1 MIKSMTGFSSK
12 SLETENYTATVEVK
26 SLNSKFLDLSIRLPK
41 SFTEKEAEVRNL
53 ATSILVRGKVSIG
66 VEFQLRNESVS
77 RLKYNQDLFK
87 QYYDELK
94 ILAGSVDANENDL
107 FRTALQSP
115 DVATT
120 EEDTETVLS
129 SWDKISALIKDAL
142 EDCDAFRR
150 KEGANMQEQIEASID
165 AISKS
170 KISIKELDPMR
181 IEKVRERI
189 KGQLVEIVD
198 KENIDENRFEQ
209 ELIYYIEKLDISEEF
224 VRLDSHL
231 QYFKEVLHQ
240 EDSNGK
246 KLGFISQEIGREINT
261 IGSKANDAGMQKLVI
276 QMKDELEK
284 IKEQG
289 LNVL

>member
-41 SFTEKEAEVRNL
+41 SFSDKEAEVRNL
-53 ATSILVRGKVSIG
+53 ATSILLRGKVSIS
-66 VEFQLRNESVS
+66 VDFQLRNESVS
-77 RLKYNQDLFK
+77 RLKYNQELFK
-87 QYYDELK
+87 QYYEELK
-94 ILAGSVDANENDL
+94 FLAGSVDANEDDL

-115 DVATT
+115 DVAIT

-129 SWDKISALIKDAL
+129 SWNNISTLITDTL
-142 EDCDAFRR
+142 EDCDSFRR
-150 KEGANMQEQIEASID
+150 KEGANMQEQIESSID
-165 AISKS
+165 AISKC
-170 KISIKELDPMR
+170 KMSIQELDPMR

-189 KGQLVEIVD
+189 KGQLVELAD
-198 KENIDENRFEQ
+198 KEDIDENRFEQ